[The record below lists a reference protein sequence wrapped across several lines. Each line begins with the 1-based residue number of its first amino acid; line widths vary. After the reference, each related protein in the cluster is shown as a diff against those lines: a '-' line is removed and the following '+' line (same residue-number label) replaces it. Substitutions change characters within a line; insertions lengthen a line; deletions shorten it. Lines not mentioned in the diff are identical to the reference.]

1 MFGHDKS
8 KNENKSDSK
17 SENKNDSK
25 SNSRNDTKGK
35 QTARA
40 RELAAAGDYVL
51 GALADDEKRTE
62 AALDHLDVVKLPSL
76 ILDIACRAVAAL
88 AAERGI
94 SPDEAMA
101 VLVSDQ

>member
-8 KNENKSDSK
+8 KNENKSDS
-17 SENKNDSK
+17 
-25 SNSRNDTKGK
+25 RGR

-62 AALDHLDVVKLPSL
+62 AALDQLDVVKLPAL

-88 AAERGI
+88 AAERGT
-94 SPDEAMA
+94 SPDEAIA
-101 VLVSDQ
+101 TLVPGQ

>member
-8 KNENKSDSK
+8 KNDSK
-17 SENKNDSK
+17 SD
-25 SNSRNDTKGK
+25 GP
-35 QTARA
+35 TA
-40 RELAAAGDYVL
+40 LAAAGDYVL

-62 AALDHLDVVKLPSL
+62 GALDQLDVVKLPAL

-94 SPDEAMA
+94 SADDAMA
-101 VLVSDQ
+101 MLVSGQ

>member
-1 MFGHDKS
+1 MPNHPLPTAGAAVFGHDKS
-8 KNENKSDSK
+8 KDESK
-17 SENKNDSK
+17 P
-25 SNSRNDTKGK
+25 
-35 QTARA
+35 TAHA

-62 AALDHLDVVKLPSL
+62 GALDQLDVVKLPAL

-94 SPDEAMA
+94 SADDAMA
-101 VLVSDQ
+101 MLVSGQ